1 MKENYLILIAV
12 PVESKEHDLSIIWEH
27 GGQIDGYKKKHVC
40 KQNYRKDGAIYNK
53 TTLSGTNLVL

>member
-27 GGQIDGYKKKHVC
+27 GGQIDGYKKTRVQAKLQEGWSYLQ
-40 KQNYRKDGAIYNK
+40 QNHSLRN
-53 TTLSGTNLVL
+53 